1 MTNINFDSMTIAEL
15 GEMAKY
21 YSTSYPVDSIERMVR
36 SNSRSTL
43 TAAIKFSS
51 KFMQES
57 RTGKFTFNA
66 NTKVSTSVEMDDNV
80 RVQQA
85 YEERMRNAEKF
96 VDNICRRWAAAY
108 GLEAEYDRR
117 TK

>member
-1 MTNINFDSMTIAEL
+1 
-15 GEMAKY
+15 MAKY
-21 YSTSYPVDSIERMVR
+21 YSTSYPEDSIERMVR

-66 NTKVSTSVEMDDNV
+66 NTKASTISAEDDS
-80 RVQQA
+80 RIHQS
-85 YEERMRNAEKF
+85 YEERIKNAEKF
-96 VDNICRRWAAAY
+96 IDGICRRWAAAY
-108 GLEAEYDRR
+108 GLEDEYDQRR
-117 TK
+117 K